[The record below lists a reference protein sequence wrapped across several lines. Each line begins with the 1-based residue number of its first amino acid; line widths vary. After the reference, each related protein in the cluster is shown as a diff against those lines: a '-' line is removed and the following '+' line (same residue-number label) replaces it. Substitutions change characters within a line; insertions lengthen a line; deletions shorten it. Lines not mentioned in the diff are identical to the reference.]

1 MTTRWTRWIGLVI
14 IATALLAGDQ
24 IRLKRP
30 DHKYRLTIAV
40 ETAQGVRTAS
50 GVFAVHPN
58 RAYGGSGSAG
68 TETKG
73 DALVVD
79 LGNSGSLVLLIAQRG
94 YPLDIDGMNYI
105 AMRAINAA
113 TGKRVQFRELK
124 SIEASAAVADDMMP
138 VMLAFADI
146 NDPSSA
152 RVIKP
157 DQFSAVFGAQTKLQ
171 SVTVATLPPGW
182 WPIDF
187 GGSLGEPVTRSI
199 DGRLQWWPRAAAS
212 AAQAVKS
219 AGLVLP
225 EGVAP
230 ISLFRR

>member
-1 MTTRWTRWIGLVI
+1 MRWTRWIGLVI

-24 IRLKRP
+24 IRLRRP
-30 DHKYRLTIAV
+30 DHKYRLTIEI
-40 ETAQGVRTAS
+40 ETAQGLKTAS

-58 RAYGGSGSAG
+58 RSYGGSGSAG
-68 TETKG
+68 TQTKG

-79 LGNSGSLVLLIAQRG
+79 LDNSKSLVVLIAEG
-94 YPLDIDGMNYI
+94 GNPLDIDGMNYI

-124 SIEASAAVADDMMP
+124 SLVASAPVADELMP

-152 RVIKP
+152 RAIKP
-157 DQFSAVFGAQTKLQ
+157 DQFSAAFDAQTKLR
-171 SVTVATLPPGW
+171 SLTIATLPPGW
-182 WPIDF
+182 WPADF
-187 GGSLGEPVTRSI
+187 GGALGEPMTRGI
-199 DGRLQWWPRAAAS
+199 ENRLPWWNRAEAS
-212 AAQAVKS
+212 AAQAMKS

-225 EGVAP
+225 EGVDP